1 MHSSSWHYTAVM
13 AFLTLRN
20 NQLNADVNIKCFYHE
35 WILACALWAW
45 LYCEQRL
52 VRILPNVY
60 VMYLQP
66 PEKPRCTLNILA
78 YFRHFCRVELL
89 TSCSRGGQAQENCLP
104 SGKVPPQQSNP
115 ILHWPPP
122 CVPVAGV
129 LTKSLLVGNANTVL
143 AATAKKKTNE
153 RICMFSE
160 KKNEVTMRHQ
170 AEGKYACAHP
180 LLSHNAETDAHWTD
194 TVRRTCASALHSS
207 GS

>member
-1 MHSSSWHYTAVM
+1 MCTVS
-13 AFLTLRN
+13 LTVLRTTTGEN
-20 NQLNADVNIKCFYHE
+20 
-35 WILACALWAW
+35 LAQCI
-45 LYCEQRL
+45 R
-52 VRILPNVY
+52 NVLTTPGETE
-60 VMYLQP
+60 VHF
-66 PEKPRCTLNILA
+66 KHIR

-89 TSCSRGGQAQENCLP
+89 TSFSRGGQAQENCLP

-180 LLSHNAETDAHWTD
+180 LLSHNAETDAH
-194 TVRRTCASALHSS
+194 
-207 GS
+207 